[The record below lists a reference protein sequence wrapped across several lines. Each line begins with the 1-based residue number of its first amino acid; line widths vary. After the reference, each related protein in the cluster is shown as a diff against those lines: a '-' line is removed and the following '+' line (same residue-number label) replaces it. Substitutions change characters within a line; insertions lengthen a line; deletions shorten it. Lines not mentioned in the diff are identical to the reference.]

1 MRSPRLLLSALFL
14 LPVLLAV
21 STAAVAQVGDAN
33 RGAATYRA
41 VCAMCHNADP
51 MLDRPATA
59 ARRPNGV
66 LTAIETIGSMRF
78 IRNALTNGDIAD
90 VQAWLDLVVLPP
102 GAIRPQ
108 TGIWWNPAEPGR
120 GFVLEYGQGVTVF
133 SAFFYADDGRPDWA
147 TTAIRYDGS
156 LPQVEGPLNQFR
168 DGQALL
174 APWREPTAGP
184 SPGAL
189 SIRFDAPARATLT
202 WPGGTVP
209 IERVL
214 LNPGSTALAPAPGY
228 PEPGIWWNPAEGG
241 RGFVLDVQGTQLLI
255 GGYLYDTD
263 GRASWLTT
271 NGPMPTRFRF
281 EGDWFRFA
289 DGQTLRGGFRPSRR
303 VEPSVGRLVIEFT
316 DPRTG
321 TLTLPDG
328 RRIPIVRF
336 F

>member
-1 MRSPRLLLSALFL
+1 
-14 LPVLLAV
+14 
-21 STAAVAQVGDAN
+21 
-33 RGAATYRA
+33 
-41 VCAMCHNADP
+41 
-51 MLDRPATA
+51 
-59 ARRPNGV
+59 
-66 LTAIETIGSMRF
+66 
-78 IRNALTNGDIAD
+78 
-90 VQAWLDLVVLPP
+90 
-102 GAIRPQ
+102 
-108 TGIWWNPAEPGR
+108 
-120 GFVLEYGQGVTVF
+120 
-133 SAFFYADDGRPDWA
+133 
-147 TTAIRYDGS
+147 
-156 LPQVEGPLNQFR
+156 
-168 DGQALL
+168 
-174 APWREPTAGP
+174 
-184 SPGAL
+184 
-189 SIRFDAPARATLT
+189 
-202 WPGGTVP
+202 
-209 IERVL
+209 VL